1 MFNNKLSPN
10 LRQSKHR
17 QLLERRNKV
26 KKEIIETEITEINLT
41 EVKVLTTGETTEKK
55 LKEKDVNTNLSMSKK
70 EVSKDKLKRVEAQI
84 LMNKFVNSEES
95 KSKNLKMMAS
105 LLSENQ
111 NQRQKMSASNKV
123 STTDNMERK
132 IITII
137 KLKITDE

>member
-1 MFNNKLSPN
+1 
-10 LRQSKHR
+10 
-17 QLLERRNKV
+17 LLERRNKV

>member
-1 MFNNKLSPN
+1 
-10 LRQSKHR
+10 
-17 QLLERRNKV
+17 LLERRNKV
-26 KKEIIETEITEINLT
+26 KKEIIETEINLT

>member
-1 MFNNKLSPN
+1 
-10 LRQSKHR
+10 
-17 QLLERRNKV
+17 LLGRRNKV
-26 KKEIIETEITEINLT
+26 KKEIIETEINLT

>member
-111 NQRQKMSASNKV
+111 NQRQKMFASNKV
-123 STTDNMERK
+123 PMTDNMERK